1 MLDNPIIIFCSFFFF
16 SISGWIIEVAYRS
29 AKNRHLVNP
38 GFLKGPYLPIYGF
51 GGLLIFTGHTL
62 LMPYSLPVRAMLYF
76 IMLTGLEFVTG
87 VTVEKIFRI
96 RLGTTAISVST

>member
-1 MLDNPIIIFCSFFFF
+1 MIDNPTIIFFFFFFF

-51 GGLLIFTGHTL
+51 GGLLRYL
-62 LMPYSLPVRAMLYF
+62 LHMARLSGTHGVAFDRQAKIVGQYSQFQFSFVCGFKGELYA
-76 IMLTGLEFVTG
+76 
-87 VTVEKIFRI
+87 KQ
-96 RLGTTAISVST
+96 